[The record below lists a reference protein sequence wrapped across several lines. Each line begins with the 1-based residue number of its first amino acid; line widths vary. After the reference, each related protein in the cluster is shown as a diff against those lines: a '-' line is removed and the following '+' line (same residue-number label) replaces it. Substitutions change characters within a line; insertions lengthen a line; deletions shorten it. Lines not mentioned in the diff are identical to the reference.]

1 MTDHSAGFSAT
12 WQQLFDVTG
21 AVGRGALAPDA
32 WRGAG
37 GRRLAHSD
45 EAWTG
50 AAAALREVGGGLGR
64 VGGDLAE
71 AHAGIGLALAGLS
84 AMGPLTAV
92 RASWEERFD
101 AAVVECEAVARAL
114 VAVAEDQ
121 GAYEAGARASFGA
134 GSGDAEGG
142 GAGAGAGTGVV
153 GGVL

>member
-12 WQQLFDVTG
+12 WQQLFDMAA
-21 AVGRGALAPDA
+21 AVGRGAPAPGA
-32 WRGAG
+32 RRGGG

-64 VGGDLAE
+64 VGGDLTE
-71 AHAGIGLALAGLS
+71 AHAAIGPALAGLS
-84 AMGPLTAV
+84 ATEPLTAV

-101 AAVVECEAVARAL
+101 AAVVECEALARAL
-114 VAVAEDQ
+114 VAVAEEQ
-121 GAYEAGARASFGA
+121 GAYEAGARASFGRR
-134 GSGDAEGG
+134 SGDVEGG
-142 GAGAGAGTGVV
+142 EVGAGAGTGAV